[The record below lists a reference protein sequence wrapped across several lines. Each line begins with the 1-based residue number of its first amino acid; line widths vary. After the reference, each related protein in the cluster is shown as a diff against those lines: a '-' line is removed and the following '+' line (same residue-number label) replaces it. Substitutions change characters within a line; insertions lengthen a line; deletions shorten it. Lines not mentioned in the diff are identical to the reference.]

1 MASIHQ
7 ESDGDDE
14 TRVRGIWVNIL
25 GEKGAKDTQR
35 ERDKGKAKNKY

>member
-7 ESDGDDE
+7 ERDGDDE

-25 GEKGAKDTQR
+25 GEKGANGTQR
-35 ERDKGKAKNKY
+35 ERDKCKAKNKY